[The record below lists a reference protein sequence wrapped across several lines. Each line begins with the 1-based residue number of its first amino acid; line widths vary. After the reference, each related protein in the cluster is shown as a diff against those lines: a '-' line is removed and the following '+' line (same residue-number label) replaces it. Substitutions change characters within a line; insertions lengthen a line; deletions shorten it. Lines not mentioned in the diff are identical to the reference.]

1 MDKFINH
8 AAIYL
13 TIKNEKENN
22 YFIFQKI
29 KRMKEYCE
37 RKDIEIKHIFVVR
50 KNQKG
55 AFKEK
60 QYLMNQIKRN
70 QINLLIIEDSEDVSQ
85 IEEIKIE
92 KITSLSRE

>member
-1 MDKFINH
+1 MDKFINN

-13 TIKNEKENN
+13 TIKSEKENN

-29 KRMKEYCE
+29 KRMKECCE
-37 RKDIEIKHIFVVR
+37 RKDIEIKHIFLVR

-55 AFKEK
+55 NFKEN

-70 QINLLIIEDSEDVSQ
+70 QINLLITEDSEDVSQ
-85 IEEIKIE
+85 IGEVEIE
-92 KITSLSRE
+92 KITIL